1 MTFHELKTWR
11 ERHGFTQS
19 QAASLLGISI
29 SDVEDYER
37 DENCIEGKPS
47 TIPKAIQRACDSFD
61 RKSGLFFALRSKIKD
76 KLRSDGPPGHI
87 TPEVLQEILLEIVDA
102 IQMEKLS

>member
-19 QAASLLGISI
+19 QAASVLGISN
-29 SDVEDYER
+29 SDIEHYER
-37 DENCIEGKPS
+37 NENRNQGKPS

-61 RKSGLFFALRSKIKD
+61 RKELFSALRSKIKD
-76 KLRSDGPPGHI
+76 KLRSGGPPGHI

-102 IQMEKLS
+102 IQMEKLP

>member
-11 ERHGFTQS
+11 ERHGFSQS
-19 QAASLLGISI
+19 QAASVLGISI
-29 SDVEDYER
+29 TDVENYER
-37 DENCIEGKPS
+37 DEHRDPGKPS

-61 RKSGLFFALRSKIKD
+61 RKNRLFSELRSKIKD

-87 TPEVLQEILLEIVDA
+87 TPEVLQEIFLEIVDA
-102 IQMEKLS
+102 IQTEKLS